1 MSRSPYAVQSIL
13 KSLRLLEAI
22 GWKAH
27 DVTLSEIAAE
37 LRLPKTTT
45 FRHLQT
51 LAAAGFLRH
60 DTENDRYGIG
70 PRVQMFAQSKK
81 SLSRLRQLATPKMDE
96 LLRTFGGAVNI
107 AVSSGLDIVY
117 VEMLRDARTAKMQAR
132 IGDHHP
138 IHSTALG
145 KAILAFL
152 PPAERAMILDWPLEE
167 VTRRT
172 IRSSAVLRRQLE
184 EARLAGYSIERE
196 EMEDGFS
203 CIGVPILD
211 HDNYPLAAMSL
222 SVTDK
227 RLMTVLTDAV
237 AALETAAL
245 AISRQL

>member
-1 MSRSPYAVQSIL
+1 
-13 KSLRLLEAI
+13 
-22 GWKAH
+22 
-27 DVTLSEIAAE
+27 
-37 LRLPKTTT
+37 
-45 FRHLQT
+45 
-51 LAAAGFLRH
+51 
-60 DTENDRYGIG
+60 
-70 PRVQMFAQSKK
+70 
-81 SLSRLRQLATPKMDE
+81 
-96 LLRTFGGAVNI
+96 
-107 AVSSGLDIVY
+107 
-117 VEMLRDARTAKMQAR
+117 MLRDARTAKMQAR